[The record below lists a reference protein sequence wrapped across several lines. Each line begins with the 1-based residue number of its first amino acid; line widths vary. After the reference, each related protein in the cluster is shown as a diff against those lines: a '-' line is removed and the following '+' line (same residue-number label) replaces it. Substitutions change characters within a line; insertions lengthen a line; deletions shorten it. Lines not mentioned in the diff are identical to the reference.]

1 MVVEEPEI
9 QYLDPSNAPPLE
21 TIDPPSTLSV
31 MPYSLGLI
39 VVHPVSPC
47 SKPGFTAACVAVH
60 AGPETTVIVL
70 GARVTVLAGRVSV
83 SVLAGSVMV
92 LAGRVSVSVLA
103 GRVIVLAGRVSVSVL
118 AGRVSVSV
126 LAGSVSVVTTVIAG
140 RVTVL
145 AGMVIVLITV
155 VAARVTVTVPQ
166 DGAEDVDKE
175 EDDDDD
181 GEEEE
186 VELDKAV
193 VVWVAKVVGTDEVEV
208 ATMVV
213 DVPKKHSQAEL
224 NLGRY
229 TEGALP
235 QLVRYVGRLHGA
247 L

>member
-1 MVVEEPEI
+1 M
-9 QYLDPSNAPPLE
+9 DPSNAPPVE

-60 AGPETTVIVL
+60 AGPVTT
-70 GARVTVLAGRVSV
+70 VTVLAGRVSV
-83 SVLAGSVMV
+83 SVLAGSVIV

-103 GRVIVLAGRVSVSVL
+103 GRVIVLAGRVSVSVLAGSVTVLAGRVSVSVL

-145 AGMVIVLITV
+145 AGMVTVLITV

-175 EDDDDD
+175 DDDDDD

-186 VELDKAV
+186 AELDKAV

>member
-126 LAGSVSVVTTVIAG
+126 LAGSVSVVVTVIG
-140 RVTVL
+140 GSVIVL
-145 AGMVIVLITV
+145 AGMVTVLITV
-155 VAARVTVTVPQ
+155 LAATVTVTVPQ
-166 DGAEDVDKE
+166 DGAEEVDKE
-175 EDDDDD
+175 DDDEDDGD
-181 GEEEE
+181 EEEE
-186 VELDKAV
+186 EELDNAV
-193 VVWVAKVVGTDEVEV
+193 VVWVAKVVGRDDV
-208 ATMVV
+208 AVARLVV
-213 DVPKKHSQAEL
+213 DVPKKHSHAEL
-224 NLGRY
+224 SLGRY

-235 QLVRYVGRLHGA
+235 QLVR
-247 L
+247 